1 MRTRLA
7 LLLLLVFAGAALAQ
21 GTFVNW
27 ESPPVHPLD
36 MLPSG
41 AALLAVNTADARLDV
56 FALGGPLPVHQ
67 TSIPVAAPRPT
78 AAPPCAAGSGRGRAP
93 VGDRL

>member
-1 MRTRLA
+1 MRTLV
-7 LLLLLVFAGAALAQ
+7 LLQLLVYAAAAPAQ

-36 MLPSG
+36 VIPSG
-41 AALLAVNTADARLDV
+41 AALLAVNTADARLEV

-67 TSIPVAAPRPT
+67 TSIPVGPQRCFT
-78 AAPPCAAGSGRGRAP
+78 VP
-93 VGDRL
+93 VGQGREIT